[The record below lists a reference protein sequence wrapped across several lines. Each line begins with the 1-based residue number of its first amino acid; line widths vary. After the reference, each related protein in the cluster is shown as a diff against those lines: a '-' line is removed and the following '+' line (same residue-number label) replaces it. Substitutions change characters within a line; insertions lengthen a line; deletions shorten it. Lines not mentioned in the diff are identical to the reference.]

1 MKLIK
6 FMKSK
11 KVKKRK
17 KKFVTCI
24 SKKEQAKL
32 KSLYKKGKLKFNSKK
47 LAGAI
52 LKDFVF

>member
-1 MKLIK
+1 
-6 FMKSK
+6 MKSK

-17 KKFVTCI
+17 KKFVLCT